1 MCCHYVKHRA
11 KQKTLACQQYKI
23 ENTELKK
30 VVIETC
36 MSYYFDDITIEDFDF
51 DNSFT
56 G

>member
-1 MCCHYVKHRA
+1 MCYHYVKHRA
-11 KQKTLACQQYKI
+11 KQKTLACKQYKI